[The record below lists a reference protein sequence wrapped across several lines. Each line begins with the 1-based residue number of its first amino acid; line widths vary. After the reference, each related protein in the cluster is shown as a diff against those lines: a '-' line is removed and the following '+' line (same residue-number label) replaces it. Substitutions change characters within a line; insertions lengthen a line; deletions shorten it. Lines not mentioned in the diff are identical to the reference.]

1 MLILGV
7 PGCGKSLIAKTTSRL
22 WSLPLLRL
30 DMGRVYDGSMVGR
43 SEANLR
49 NALKTAES
57 ISPAILFI
65 DELDK
70 ALPVVQ
76 DPPIPM
82 GEPLAASSALP
93 DLDAGK
99 NLARLRYGHS

>member
-22 WSLPLLRL
+22 WGLPLLRL

-49 NALKTAES
+49 GALKTAES

-70 ALPVVQ
+70 AFSGAGSG
-76 DPPIPM
+76 DSD
-82 GEPLAASSALP
+82 GGTSSRICGSFLTWMQEKP
-93 DLDAGK
+93 HPSL
-99 NLARLRYGHS
+99 